1 MFRSQSSTFS
11 IIFPFVILKDSKNF
25 SGRLRAQSFFPYTD
39 SDGIG
44 EMTFLQ
50 AVLSAS
56 FEADQNEEDAY
67 NKGSMYNIDLL
78 VMDGAN

>member
-1 MFRSQSSTFS
+1 
-11 IIFPFVILKDSKNF
+11 
-25 SGRLRAQSFFPYTD
+25 
-39 SDGIG
+39 
-44 EMTFLQ
+44 MTFLQ

-78 VMDGAN
+78 VMDGANWGQIAVAIFQEVFLSGIS